1 MAFRPDCWE
10 ETQASG
16 RGGQPSSACWPG
28 QVGERG
34 AGQDESADKD
44 AAAGAMYVNLYCCL
58 NS

>member
-1 MAFRPDCWE
+1 MVFQQRPDCWK

-28 QVGERG
+28 EVGERG

-44 AAAGAMYVNLYCCL
+44 AATGAM
-58 NS
+58 